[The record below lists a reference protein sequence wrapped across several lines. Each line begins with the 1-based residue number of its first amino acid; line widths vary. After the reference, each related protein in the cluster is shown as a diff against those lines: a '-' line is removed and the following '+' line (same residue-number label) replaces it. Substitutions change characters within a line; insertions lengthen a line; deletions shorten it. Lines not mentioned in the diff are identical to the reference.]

1 VPSMYALARSMAL
14 VVVAVAAA
22 FTSAVPFAAAAALA
36 MILVQALD
44 AVVGRVT
51 RDRTKTLGPAITAVV
66 NAAALVW
73 MLSL

>member
-1 VPSMYALARSMAL
+1 MYALARSAAL
-14 VVVAVAAA
+14 VVVAVVAA
-22 FTSAVPFAAAAALA
+22 FVSSESFAAAAAVA

-44 AVVGRVT
+44 AVVGAVT
-51 RDRTKTLGPAITAVV
+51 SDRTKTFGPAITAVV